1 MYVMILF
8 ALVLTGQPAKPILPV
23 TRPDIGYYANEEL
36 CQADMKAQVTV
47 FASGLPDN
55 TFIATKCVKING
67 PVVTGN
73 PA

>member
-8 ALVLTGQPAKPILPV
+8 ALVLTGEPAKPMMPV
-23 TRPDIGYYANEEL
+23 TRPDIGYYLNEDL
-36 CQADMKAQVTV
+36 CEADMKNQLKV

-55 TFIATKCVKING
+55 TFIATKCVKISG
-67 PVVTGN
+67 PVIIGE

>member
-23 TRPDIGYYANEEL
+23 TRPDIGYYISEEV
-36 CQADMKAQVTV
+36 CQADMKKQITQ
-47 FASGLPDN
+47 FASGLPQD
-55 TFIATKCVKING
+55 TLIASKCVKIVG
-67 PVVTGN
+67 PVEVGE